1 MEILASKTKNG
12 VTMAA
17 IENCT
22 SNMAEFLFSQG
33 FQNTEKE
40 HMEGLIPNLSVYDE
54 IEVWVKLN

>member
-1 MEILASKTKNG
+1 M
-12 VTMAA
+12 VA

-40 HMEGLIPNLSVYDE
+40 HMEELIPNPSVYDE
-54 IEVWVKLN
+54 IEVWVKSN